1 MTTSAD
7 PGSTRGP
14 DGPVGTPEGSDS
26 SAATTSGAAS
36 DQDVQVAR
44 QDTDADPGT
53 MNPRSG
59 AAARDE
65 SSGEYEDTDADPNN
79 LNPRDLREGVSD
91 DG

>member
-14 DGPVGTPEGSDS
+14 D
-26 SAATTSGAAS
+26 
-36 DQDVQVAR
+36 
-44 QDTDADPGT
+44 DTDADPGT
-53 MNPRSG
+53 LNPRSG